1 MSQYIN
7 LKNNLERLKLN
18 QFNEYLPILLDEL
31 KTKEM
36 SLTESLLV
44 LTDKEID
51 FRENRAA
58 LINIKVSNFPYR
70 KTISD
75 FDFSYQP
82 SVSKSEIQDLCSLR
96 FFEDSQ
102 NILFH
107 WIKWCRQNP
116 FSNRIGIEASSK
128 RVSTYFIHFKI

>member
-58 LINIKVSNFPYR
+58 FINIKVSNFPYR

-82 SVSKSEIQDLCSLR
+82 SVSKQEIQDLCSLR
-96 FFEDSQ
+96 FLEDSQ
-102 NILFH
+102 NILPDLRR
-107 WIKWCRQNP
+107 CCV
-116 FSNRIGIEASSK
+116 K
-128 RVSTYFIHFKI
+128 RKK